1 MRARLASVFTF
12 ICLFLLA
19 VGLVS
24 AHEGHDHG
32 KEAVPVSAGMPRGSA
47 ASADFEL
54 VAILRNG
61 ELTIYLDRFAT
72 NEPIAGA
79 SVEAETPDGPVSA
92 TANDDGT
99 YRLAAPWAKPAGRY
113 DLIFTVTAG
122 DKVDVLPLSIGVSAR
137 GGQAT
142 PGQGGD
148 HWTGSLGLGSL
159 LLAGFAA
166 ALGALLYRRRRMAT
180 KVVLVVFAAVLPM
193 HGHQAWSDEGHDHPE
208 EQAVSLA
215 NGRDIPQRLPDGS
228 VFVPKATQ
236 RLLAVRTALTAAG
249 THFKAVELPG
259 RIISDPNASGYVQS
273 ALAGRLS
280 PPPKGFP
287 VLGTPVAKGEV
298 LAYVTPPIQA
308 IDVSDM
314 RQREGELL
322 QQIAIV
328 ERRVARFEQLIKT
341 EAVARAQLD
350 DARLELKGLLE
361 RRASLEQSRRE
372 PEALIAPVSGVI
384 AAANTIAGQL
394 AQPNAV
400 IFEIVDN
407 ARLWVEA
414 LSFEPITSTADN
426 SARVAN
432 GRSVKL
438 VFRGAGMAGRNQAI
452 PVHFAIEDSTEG
464 LWAGQFVTVYA
475 RANEKH
481 EGIAVP
487 RAAVV
492 RASNGQHIVFD
503 HATAET
509 FEPREVRIA
518 PLDGERVLI
527 LSGLTEGRRIVTQG
541 AELLDQVR

>member
-1 MRARLASVFTF
+1 MRARLATILTS
-12 ICLFLLA
+12 ICFLFLA
-19 VGLVS
+19 AGFAA

-32 KEAVPVSAGMPRGSA
+32 NEAPPVSAGMPRGSA
-47 ASADFEL
+47 VSADFEL
-54 VAILRNG
+54 VAVLRNG
-61 ELTIYLDRFAT
+61 ELTVYLDRFES
-72 NEPIAGA
+72 NEPVAGA
-79 SVEAETPDGPVSA
+79 TIEVETPEGPVST
-92 TANDDGT
+92 TASEDGT
-99 YRLAAPWAKPAGRY
+99 YRLAAPWAKQAGHY
-113 DLIFTVTAG
+113 DLIFTIAAG
-122 DKVDVLPLSIGVSAR
+122 DKADVLPLSIDVPAAGAR
-137 GGQAT
+137 T
-142 PGQGGD
+142 VPGQGD
-148 HWTGSLGLGSL
+148 NWAGSFGLGSL
-159 LLAGFAA
+159 LLAGLLVAVAAMLFRTRAKA
-166 ALGALLYRRRRMAT
+166 ALMFVLLA
-180 KVVLVVFAAVLPM
+180 LPM
-193 HGHQAWSDEGHDHPE
+193 AADQSRAHEGHDHAEVP
-208 EQAVSLA
+208 ATSS
-215 NGRDIPQRLPDGS
+215 GSRDIPQRQPDGS

-236 RLLAVRTALTAAG
+236 RLLAVRTTLTAAG

-280 PPPKGFP
+280 APPKGFP
-287 VLGTPVAKGEV
+287 VLGTRVEKGDV
-298 LAYVTPPIQA
+298 LAFVTPPIQA

-314 RQREGELL
+314 RQKEGELL
-322 QQIAIV
+322 QQISIV

-361 RRASLEQSRRE
+361 RRTSLELSRRE

-394 AQPNAV
+394 AQPNSV

-414 LSFEPITSTADN
+414 LSFEPITSTADS

-438 VFRGAGMAGRNQAI
+438 VYRGAGLAGRNQAI
-452 PVHFAIEDSTEG
+452 PVHFALEDSTEG

-475 RANEKH
+475 KADEKH

-492 RASNGQHIVFD
+492 RASNGQHIVYD
-503 HATAET
+503 HTAAET
-509 FEPREVRIA
+509 FMPREVRIA
-518 PLDGERVLI
+518 PLDGERVLVV
-527 LSGLTEGRRIVTQG
+527 SGLSEGRRIVTQG